1 MPKRFVYF
9 ARDSVTKLIKI
20 GVTND
25 LDTRLGSFFTGNPR
39 LELVRYM
46 EVEDATRIESFLH
59 QTLIKKR
66 DLGEFFNITLEEA
79 DEQITF
85 VKQWLLDLP
94 SANEIEKVRKLT
106 ELDPVRDPTNREMEL
121 IDKLIAVRSEK
132 ASLEL
137 QEEVLETQLIKSLG
151 ASSGIKGWINFKSS
165 STTRLDTSRLK
176 SERPDLFTEYAITT
190 TVRSFRLKPNI
201 KN

>member
-25 LDTRLGSFFTGNPR
+25 LDTRIGSFFTGNPR
-39 LELVRYM
+39 LELVRFV
-46 EVEDATRIESFLH
+46 EVDDAMRIESYLH
-59 QTLIKKR
+59 NALIKKR
-66 DLGEFFNITLEEA
+66 DLGEFFSITLEEA
-79 DEQITF
+79 DEQIAF

-94 SANEIEKVRKLT
+94 SSNEIEELRKLT
-106 ELDPVRDPTNREMEL
+106 ELEPVRDPTNREMDL
-121 IDKLIAVRSEK
+121 IDKLVAIRSEK

-137 QEEVLETQLIKSLG
+137 QEEVLEAQLIRSVG
-151 ASSGIKGWINFKSS
+151 ACSGIKGWINFKSNY
-165 STTRLDTSRLK
+165 TTRLDTSRLK
-176 SERPDLFTEYAITT
+176 EERPELFAAYAVTT
-190 TVRSFRLKPNI
+190 SVRSFRLKPRT